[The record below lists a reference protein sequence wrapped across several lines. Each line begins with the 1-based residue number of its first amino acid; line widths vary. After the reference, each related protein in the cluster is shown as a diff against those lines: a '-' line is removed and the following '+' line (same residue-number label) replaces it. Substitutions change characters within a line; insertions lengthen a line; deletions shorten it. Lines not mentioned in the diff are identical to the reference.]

1 MPRTAQK
8 VGDLVE
14 EDPDMRNALEIVL
27 DRAEQNGGAV
37 EWADVE
43 GDLTSGQWGRL
54 IEKGVL
60 RSASGD
66 GFEVRDPSAVRA
78 ALDGESGTSSGSGSV
93 GSTNAAAAADSDAD
107 DEDSG
112 WSTYDKL
119 AGLGALGLFLGYS
132 VGQVRNAVGGALDVF
147 LGPIDAV
154 LPFYAVILVLAML
167 TGLYSTLLQANLMDT
182 EKMGEYQERM
192 QDIQE
197 RYKEAKERGNDEE
210 VERINEERMDAMG
223 DQMGM
228 MKAQFRPMVWIML
241 LTIPVFLWLYWMVL
255 ENTGELGTVTMPL
268 IGQIPWEGSTFVFP
282 AWILWYFVCSMGFTQ
297 IIRKA
302 LNISTSPTAS

>member
-8 VGDLVE
+8 VEDLVS
-14 EDPDMRNALEIVL
+14 EDPAMRNALEVVL
-27 DRAEQNGGAV
+27 DRAEANGGTV
-37 EWADVE
+37 EWADVDD
-43 GDLTSGQWGRL
+43 DLSSGQWGRL

-66 GFEVRDPSAVRA
+66 GFEVRDPAAVRA
-78 ALDGESGTSSGSGSV
+78 ALDGDTGSGSSTSAT
-93 GSTNAAAAADSDAD
+93 GSSDAD
-107 DEDSG
+107 DGGKG
-112 WSTYDKL
+112 WSTYDKM

-132 VGQVRNAVGGALDVF
+132 VGQVRNAVGSALDVV
-147 LGPIDAV
+147 LGPIEAA
-154 LPFYAVILVLAML
+154 LPFYAVILVLAMV

-192 QDIQE
+192 KDIQD
-197 RYKEAKERGNDEE
+197 RYKAAKESGDESE

-228 MKAQFRPMVWIML
+228 MKEQFRPMVWIML
-241 LTIPVFLWLYWMVL
+241 LTIPVFLWLYWMIL
-255 ENTGELGTVTMPL
+255 ENPGDLGTVTMPL
-268 IGQIPWEGSTFVFP
+268 IGQVDWTASTFVFP

-302 LNISTSPTAS
+302 LNISTSPTTS

>member
-8 VGDLVE
+8 VGDLVN
-14 EDPDMRNALEIVL
+14 EDPAMRDALEVVL
-27 DRAEQNGGAV
+27 DHAEENGGTV
-37 EWADVE
+37 EWADVD

-66 GFEVRDPSAVRA
+66 GFEVRDPSAVRD
-78 ALDGESGTSSGSGSV
+78 ALDDDGSSGAA
-93 GSTNAAAAADSDAD
+93 GSTED
-107 DEDSG
+107 DEDNG
-112 WSTYDKL
+112 WSTYDKV
-119 AGLGALGLFLGYS
+119 AGLGALGMFAGYS
-132 VGQVRNAVGGALDVF
+132 IGQVRNAIGSAIDVIF
-147 LGPIDAV
+147 GPIEAA

-192 QDIQE
+192 SDIQE
-197 RYKEAKERGNDEE
+197 RYKAAKESGDESE

-228 MKAQFRPMVWIML
+228 MKQQFRPMVWIML
-241 LTIPVFLWLYWMVL
+241 LTIPVFLWLYWMIL
-255 ENTGELGTVTMPL
+255 ENPGDLGTVTMPL
-268 IGQIPWEGSTFVFP
+268 IGQVPWEQSAFIFP

-302 LNISTSPTAS
+302 LNISTSPTTS